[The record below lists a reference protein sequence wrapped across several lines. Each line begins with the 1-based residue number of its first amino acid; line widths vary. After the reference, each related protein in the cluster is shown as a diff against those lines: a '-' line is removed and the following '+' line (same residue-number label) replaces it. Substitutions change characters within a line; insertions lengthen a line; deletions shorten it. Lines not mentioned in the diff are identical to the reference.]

1 PPPRVRSWTR
11 LCLPGCLS
19 VSGPLAVTGTEGG
32 SLSVRCRYEEKFIN
46 NNKYWVKTPC
56 FLSGKIVETA
66 ESEGEVRDGRVSI
79 RDHPANLTF
88 TVTLERLT
96 EDDLNDA
103 DTYWCGIEKPGVD
116 LGSQIKVTVVP
127 GKSVLVCTASLPARH
142 IPEVSLGHLLGRPCP
157 EPVISQRG
165 TGRGDIWGN
174 PVGSCTEPQGPGHPE
189 WFWPPLAGD
198 QAAHIHR
205 LHNFSSTNFLSF
217 FFCLSRA
224 APLAYGDSQARSR
237 IRAAAAGLRHSHSNA
252 GSESRLRPT
261 PQFTATPDP

>member
-1 PPPRVRSWTR
+1 VKLPPPRVRSWTR

-79 RDHPANLTF
+79 RDHPRRRLLS
-88 TVTLERLT
+88 VTMRPLQ
-96 EDDLNDA
+96 LNDA

-127 GKSVLVCTASLPARH
+127 GKSVLVCTARPRCSG
-142 IPEVSLGHLLGRPCP
+142 PEERGHGAGGHLGQP
-157 EPVISQRG
+157 SG
-165 TGRGDIWGN
+165 
-174 PVGSCTEPQGPGHPE
+174 
-189 WFWPPLAGD
+189 F
-198 QAAHIHR
+198 
-205 LHNFSSTNFLSF
+205 LH
-217 FFCLSRA
+217 
-224 APLAYGDSQARSR
+224 
-237 IRAAAAGLRHSHSNA
+237 
-252 GSESRLRPT
+252 
-261 PQFTATPDP
+261 